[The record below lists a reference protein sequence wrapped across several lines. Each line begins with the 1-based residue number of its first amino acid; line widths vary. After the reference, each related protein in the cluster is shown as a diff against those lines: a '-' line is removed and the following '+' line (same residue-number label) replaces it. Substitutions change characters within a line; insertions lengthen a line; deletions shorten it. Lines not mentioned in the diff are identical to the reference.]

1 MASIRP
7 ESDVFPNLI
16 DLLRKRAGQGGD
28 HGFRYLA
35 GRDDREERL
44 SLVDLDRRS
53 RAVAS
58 LLVDRGLRGERAM
71 LCYPPGVEFLVG
83 LFGSLYAGMVAVPA
97 YPPRSHKPDARLAGI
112 ASSCRPGVILAPASL
127 VDECDGFAELNPS
140 LGGVPWLA
148 TDSVPDDRADT
159 WAAPQVGGDDLAILQ
174 YTSGSTGDPKGVML
188 SHACVLHNVRAIA
201 RSMDLR
207 RDNVG
212 VCWLPAF
219 HDMGLIGNLLGTVYF
234 PGTLTLL
241 SPLTMMQDP
250 FRWLDAVSRTKADI
264 SGGPCFA
271 YDLCVKRISDEQRSR
286 LDLSH
291 WRVAYTGAEP
301 ISSRILE
308 AFTRRFA
315 ECGFRA
321 ESLYPCYGLAESAL
335 MVTGVESGS
344 GVRVVAFDADA
355 LAAGRGVP
363 DADGREMVGCGRPAM
378 DLEVRIVDAET
389 CRLLPSGEVGEV
401 WVAGPSVAMGYFERP
416 ESTQETF
423 GANLAHGSTRHLRT
437 GDLGFLHE
445 GELFIAGRLKD
456 VLIIRGRNYYPQDIE
471 EVALLASTLL
481 RPGGAAAFTP
491 EDDESRLVLV
501 AEVQR
506 SYKPGQGELFD
517 ALRARIAEEFGIELS
532 DLVLIRP
539 ATLPRTSSG
548 KIARRETRQR
558 HQDGGLEVV
567 ERFTVVETVP
577 SPANIQAADLRDWLI
592 HRLASQLGLA
602 PGQIDADRPFA
613 SFGLDSVAM
622 VGMAADLERRLGR
635 RLSPTMLYSA
645 PTVLS
650 LVRLLTESAP
660 VAESSAPKGDRRIAI
675 IGIGC
680 RLPGADGVDAF
691 WKLLQAGEFAVRD
704 LPEARRADCRQE
716 TPTKAGYLD
725 EVRSFDAAFF
735 ALTGREASCI
745 DPQHRLLLEVAYHAI
760 EDAAVPADRLAG
772 SRTGVFVGISG
783 NDYGRLLLGHAGADA
798 YLGIGNAG
806 SMAAHRLS
814 YHLDLRGPSL
824 AVDTACS
831 SSLSAVHL
839 ACQSLLADDCDMALA
854 GGVNLILTPD
864 VTESLSRAKML
875 SQNERC
881 KTFDAS
887 ADGYV
892 RGEGCGVVVLKP
904 LATALRDGDPIRA
917 VIEATAT
924 NQDGRSNGITAP
936 NGAAQTALIR
946 RTLALADRSPGDI
959 GAIEAHGTGT
969 SLGDPIEFDALAEA
983 IGASAVPCA
992 LSAVKT
998 NIGHLEA
1005 AAGIAGLIKSA
1016 LQLEHGRLAP
1026 HLHLD
1031 EVNPLIGLAGSRFFV
1046 PTTASE
1052 WPANS
1057 PRVAGVSSFG
1067 FGGTNVHALL
1077 AAAPERK
1084 GSVAGVEDPGA
1095 RHRRP
1100 LEGSE
1105 WRATG
1110 FFDPS
1115 HTSHGRSRHLL
1126 PLSAK
1131 SGAALQDLAR
1141 TTAEFL
1147 RRRPDVS
1154 LADISRT
1161 LGTGRTHMPYRLV
1174 VQGDT
1179 GSAIAEQIEA
1189 WLHAG
1194 RSQAV
1199 QAGKVFDDPPFR
1211 VGFLFTGQGAAYAGM
1226 ARHLD
1231 ETEPAFRAALDRCEE
1246 ILQRCAGFSLREVLG
1261 DASRVEE
1268 TEYGQPVL
1276 FAFGYALAELW
1287 RSWGVQPAAM
1297 LGHSVGEYVAAT
1309 QAGVFSLEDGLTL
1322 IAARGALMQAS
1333 PAGAM
1338 LACLASAQ
1346 QVLPALD
1353 EWATRVSLAAN
1364 NGPRQCVLSGDAE
1377 ALAAVALEL
1386 TARGID
1392 SRLLRVTRAF
1402 HSALIEPALGGL
1414 RAAAARIVA
1423 HAPSVPLVSNL
1434 TGEFHGDAPTAGYW
1448 VDHARSPVRFEAG
1461 IRAMHR
1467 AGITHFVE
1475 IGPAAVLTRL
1485 GAACLDGTDAVW
1497 LSSQRGEG
1505 DDGAEI
1511 LRSLSRLHVD
1521 GAKLAW
1527 DRIAADG
1534 RRISLPGYAFQR
1546 RPYWVTDLPA
1556 ESRTPMAEAKV
1567 EPVEATST
1575 FVMRSAWGQA
1585 IERRPA
1591 TFGDVPSLVSGV
1603 VDQTWSDHP
1612 LDAAVR
1618 LRPEFDH
1625 LAGLYVASALGQL
1638 GWRPARG
1645 EAIELTALAR
1655 RLNLPARQERLLGR
1669 MLGLAAEDG
1678 WMTWDGTRGEVRS
1691 LPPGDDPGAFHAALL
1706 QKYPAFDVELRL
1718 ADHCARHLAGV
1729 LSGEVDPLHV
1739 LFGSEAGTL
1748 TEDIYAKSP
1757 VSRFYNDL
1765 LTNAVARLLA
1775 ALPEGRPVRILE
1787 LGAGTGGTTQAL
1799 LPILPA
1805 TRCEYVFSDVSS
1817 LFLAKAREKFAAYP
1831 WIDHRVLDLEQDLAG
1846 QGFADGQFDLV
1857 VAANVLH
1864 ATADLRQSVRGARRL
1879 LAPGGVLVLLEGTG
1893 PRRLLDLIFG
1903 LTEGWWRFRDT
1914 DVRPDYP
1921 LISPASWASLLR
1933 EEGFTGT
1940 LALPEGDERLPD
1952 PDQVILLASAGAA
1965 SARRT
1970 RPAAR
1975 PFGWLVCGSES
1986 PLLVETVARLRNE
1999 GQSVVAARPEVFDA
2013 VRTQLNGSAP
2023 SRVIFLPGSMRTP
2036 GGPFE
2041 QVWLVSCGDADLR
2054 SGAWGAKGSDG
2065 ERAVDLDPSLIPAA
2079 QAAQLVEAI
2088 LRGDECSEVIYRDG
2102 QRYVRPTPVK
2112 AERVGTQARQEVA
2125 PAIAPD
2131 RAALLAATPFERRGL
2146 VDRYLRQ
2153 ELARLLGN
2161 PLSDDDMDMPVQSL
2175 GLDSLMAIQVR
2186 NRVEA
2191 GLGVALSL
2199 VDFLKGLRVR
2209 QLVDNIVKQL
2219 PEKPPEAAR
2228 AVAKRDAAVSVAASE
2243 VRSLSETEL
2252 DSLLASMLE
2261 TR

>member
-1 MASIRP
+1 MALNRP
-7 ESDVFPNLI
+7 ETDVFPNLV
-16 DLLRKRAGQGGD
+16 DLLRERADLGGEY
-28 HGFRYLA
+28 GFRFLA
-35 GRDDREERL
+35 GRDDREELL
-44 SLVDLDRRS
+44 SLVDLDRRA

-58 LLVDRGLRGERAM
+58 HLMARGLKGERAI

-97 YPPRSHKPDARLAGI
+97 YPPRSHKSDARLSSI
-112 ASSCRPGVILAPASL
+112 ATSCRPGVVLAPTNL
-127 VDECDGFAELNPS
+127 VEECDGFAEQNPA
-140 LGGVPWLA
+140 LGGIPWLA
-148 TDSVPDDRADT
+148 SDSVPDHLADT
-159 WAAPQVGGDDLAILQ
+159 WAAPRIRGEDLAVLQ

-188 SHACVLHNVRAIA
+188 SHDCVLHNVRAIA
-201 RSMDLR
+201 RSMGLR

-234 PGTLTLL
+234 PGNLTLL

-250 FRWLDAVSRTKADI
+250 FRWLDTVSKTHAVI

-271 YDLCVKRISDEQRSR
+271 YDLCVKRITDEQRKQ

-301 ISSRILE
+301 ISPRILE
-308 AFTRRFA
+308 AFTQKFA
-315 ECGFRA
+315 ECGFRPQA
-321 ESLYPCYGLAESAL
+321 LYPCYGLAESSL
-335 MVTGVESGS
+335 MVTGVTSGT
-344 GVRVVAFDADA
+344 GARVVTFDAAA
-355 LAAGRGVP
+355 LADGRGVP
-363 DADGREMVGCGRPAM
+363 QTQGRGMVSCGRPAM
-378 DLEVRIVDAET
+378 DLDVRVVDAET
-389 CRLLPSGEVGEV
+389 RLSLPAGQVGEV

-416 ESTQETF
+416 EATEETF
-423 GANLAHGSTRHLRT
+423 GATLAHESARYLRT
-437 GDLGFLHE
+437 GDLGFVHE

-456 VLIIRGRNYYPQDIE
+456 VLIIHGRNYYPQDIE
-471 EVALLASTLL
+471 EAALLASTLL

-491 EDDESRLVLV
+491 DEDESRLVLV

-506 SYKPGQGELFD
+506 SYKPGQGEVFD
-517 ALRARIAEEFGIELS
+517 ALRARIAEEFGLELS

-548 KIARRETRQR
+548 KVARRETRQR

-567 ERFTVVETVP
+567 ERFTVVDQAP
-577 SPANIQAADLRDWLI
+577 STAPHVGASEIREWLI
-592 HRLASQLGLA
+592 HRLATQLDLA
-602 PGQIDADRPFA
+602 PAQIDVERPFA

-622 VGMAADLERRLGR
+622 VAIAADLERRLGR

-645 PTVLS
+645 PTVTS
-650 LVRLLTESAP
+650 LVRILTESAP
-660 VAESSAPKGDRRIAI
+660 VAVASAPSPRDDRRIAI

-680 RLPGADGVDAF
+680 RLPGTDGVDAF
-691 WKLLQAGEFAVRD
+691 WKLLREGEFAVRD
-704 LPEARRADCRQE
+704 LPEARRADCAGVTAR
-716 TPTKAGYLD
+716 AGYLD
-725 EVRSFDAAFF
+725 EVRTFDAAFF

-745 DPQHRLLLEVAYHAI
+745 DPQHRVLLEVAYHAI
-760 EDAAVPADRLAG
+760 EDAAIPTDRLAG

-783 NDYGRLLLGHAGADA
+783 NDYGRLLLSHAGPDA
-798 YLGIGNAG
+798 YLGIGNSA

-814 YHLDLRGPSL
+814 YHLDLNGPSL

-875 SQNERC
+875 SVDSRC

-887 ADGYV
+887 ANGYV
-892 RGEGCGVVVLKP
+892 RGEGCGIVVLKP
-904 LATALRDGDPIRA
+904 LAAALRDGDPIHA

-936 NGAAQTALIR
+936 NGAAQTALVR
-946 RTLALADRSPGDI
+946 RALAIAGRSPAEV

-969 SLGDPIEFDALAEA
+969 SLGDPIEFDALSDA
-983 IGASAVPCA
+983 IGLSPAPCA
-992 LSAVKT
+992 LGAVKT

-1016 LQLEHGRLAP
+1016 LQIEHGKIAP
-1026 HLHLD
+1026 HLHFE
-1031 EVNPLIGLAGSRFFV
+1031 EVNPLIRLAGSRFFV
-1046 PTTASE
+1046 PTTLAD
-1052 WPANS
+1052 WPADR

-1077 AAAPERK
+1077 AAAP
-1084 GSVAGVEDPGA
+1084 GVGYESPTV
-1095 RHRRP
+1095 
-1100 LEGSE
+1100 
-1105 WRATG
+1105 ATG
-1110 FFDPS
+1110 GLGGAS
-1115 HTSHGRSRHLL
+1115 HARYLL

-1131 SGAALQDLAR
+1131 TGMALQDLAR
-1141 TTAEFL
+1141 TLAEHL
-1147 RRRPDVS
+1147 RRHPELS
-1154 LADISRT
+1154 LADVSRT

-1174 VQGDT
+1174 ARGDS
-1179 GSAIAEQIEA
+1179 GAEVSEQIDL
-1189 WLHAG
+1189 WLRSG

-1199 QAGKVFDDPPFR
+1199 VAGKVFDDPPCR
-1211 VGFLFTGQGAAYAGM
+1211 VGFLFTGQGSAYAGM
-1226 ARHLD
+1226 ARTLD
-1231 ETEPAFRAALDRCEE
+1231 EAEPAFRSALDRCEQ
-1246 ILQRCAGFSLREVLG
+1246 ILRRCTGWSVREVLC
-1261 DASRVEE
+1261 DSTRVDE
-1268 TEYGQPVL
+1268 TEFGQPAL

-1297 LGHSVGEYVAAT
+1297 MGHSVGEYIAAT

-1322 IAARGALMQAS
+1322 IVARARLMQEC

-1346 QVLPALD
+1346 QVLPLLERWSAS
-1353 EWATRVSLAAN
+1353 VSLAAD
-1364 NGPRQCVLSGDAE
+1364 NGPRQCVLAGDAE
-1377 ALAAVALEL
+1377 ALAVVAVALAEQ
-1386 TARGID
+1386 GID
-1392 SRLLRVTRAF
+1392 TRLLRVKRAF
-1402 HSALIEPALGGL
+1402 HSALIDPALTGL
-1414 RAAAARIVA
+1414 RAAAEKVIA
-1423 HAPSVPLVSNL
+1423 HAPSVPLGSNL
-1434 TGEFHGDAPTAGYW
+1434 TGEFHAKAPPAAYW
-1448 VDHARSPVRFEAG
+1448 ADHARSPVRFEAG
-1461 IRAMHR
+1461 IQAMAR
-1467 AGITHFVE
+1467 AGVTHFIE
-1475 IGPAAVLTRL
+1475 IGPGAVLSRL
-1485 GAACLDGTDAVW
+1485 GAACLSGADAVW
-1497 LSSQRGEG
+1497 LGSQRGES
-1505 DDGAEI
+1505 DDGSEI
-1511 LRSLSRLHVD
+1511 LRSLSQLHVD
-1521 GAKLAW
+1521 GARLSW
-1527 DRIAADG
+1527 DRIAVDG
-1534 RRISLPGYAFQR
+1534 RRIALPGYAFQR

-1556 ESRTPMAEAKV
+1556 ESRTPIAEVHV
-1567 EPVEATST
+1567 EKIVETIQ
-1575 FVMRSAWGQA
+1575 FVPRSAWGQA

-1591 TFGDVPSLVSGV
+1591 VFGDMPSLVSGV
-1603 VDQTWSDHP
+1603 IDQTWHDHP
-1612 LDAAVR
+1612 LGEAVR
-1618 LRPEFDH
+1618 LRPEFDR

-1638 GWRPARG
+1638 GWRPLRG
-1645 EAIELTALAR
+1645 EVVELSALAK

-1678 WMTWDGTRGEVRS
+1678 WMTWDGMRGAVQS
-1691 LPPGDDPGAFHAALL
+1691 MPSNDDPAIAHAALL

-1718 ADHCARHLAGV
+1718 ADHCARNLAGV
-1729 LSGEVDPLHV
+1729 LSGEIDPLHV

-1748 TEDIYAKSP
+1748 TEDMYAKSP
-1757 VSRFYNDL
+1757 VSRFYNNL

-1775 ALPEGRPVRILE
+1775 ARPEGRPVRILE

-1831 WIDHRVLDLEQDLAG
+1831 WIDHRVLDLEQDITG
-1846 QGFADGQFDLV
+1846 QGFADGQFDLIL
-1857 VAANVLH
+1857 AANVLH

-1903 LTEGWWRFRDT
+1903 LTEGWWRFRDA

-1921 LISPASWASLLR
+1921 LISPEAWATLLR
-1933 EEGFTGT
+1933 EEGFDTT

-1952 PDQVILLASAGAA
+1952 PDQVVLLASASTTTVRGGTRGRSLA
-1965 SARRT
+1965 
-1970 RPAAR
+1970 RPAS
-1975 PFGWLVCGSES
+1975 WLVCGADS
-1986 PLLVETVARLRNE
+1986 PLLTETISRLQDE
-1999 GQSVVAARPEVFDA
+1999 GQSVIAARPEAFDL

-2036 GGPFE
+2036 GDSSFE
-2041 QVWLVSCGDADLR
+2041 QVWLVTCGEADLR
-2054 SGAWGAKGSDG
+2054 SDVWGAKVGPN
-2065 ERAVDLDPSLIPAA
+2065 EHAIDLDSALEPAA
-2079 QAAQLVEAI
+2079 QAGQLVEAL
-2088 LRGDECSEVIYRDG
+2088 LRGDASAVVVYRDD
-2102 QRYVRPTPVK
+2102 QRYVRPPLVK
-2112 AERVGTQARQEVA
+2112 AEPVGLMTSRDSA
-2125 PAIAPD
+2125 PVVAPD
-2131 RAALLAATPFERRGL
+2131 RATLIAASPFERRGL
-2146 VDRYLRQ
+2146 VDRYLRL

-2161 PLSDDDMDMPVQSL
+2161 PLSNEDMDMPVQSL

-2219 PEKPPEAAR
+2219 PEKPAEMVRPTPRVPRREQP
-2228 AVAKRDAAVSVAASE
+2228 VSVAVSE
-2243 VRSLSETEL
+2243 VRSLSETDL

-2261 TR
+2261 NR